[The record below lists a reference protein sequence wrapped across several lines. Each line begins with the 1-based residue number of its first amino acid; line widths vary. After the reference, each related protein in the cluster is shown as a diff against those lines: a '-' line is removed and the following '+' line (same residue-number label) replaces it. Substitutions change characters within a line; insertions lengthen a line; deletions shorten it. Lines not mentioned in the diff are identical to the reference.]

1 MLVFKQRHFFWLVL
15 VAVLAAGGYVYK
27 STVGL
32 DKKVK
37 VVPIETPAVY
47 EVTYNEEF
55 FHFPVIAVAKQITY
69 IAEQDGGGMAYGGS
83 WEVEGTVSQVMKWYV
98 NALAD
103 AGWSTVSTPADPNDE
118 SFQVFEGIKGD
129 RQMTL
134 TVLKQGN
141 ANKVKIMVDLP
152 FMSSAEKEYE

>member
-1 MLVFKQRHFFWLVL
+1 M
-15 VAVLAAGGYVYK
+15 
-27 STVGL
+27 
-32 DKKVK
+32 
-37 VVPIETPAVY
+37 
-47 EVTYNEEF
+47 
-55 FHFPVIAVAKQITY
+55 
-69 IAEQDGGGMAYGGS
+69 
-83 WEVEGTVSQVMKWYV
+83 

-118 SFQVFEGIKGD
+118 ALQVFEGIKGD